1 MINKSLFFQIIKFGI
16 VGIIAAA
23 VDVGLLIMLSEFMH
37 VDVLFASAIAFSVSV
52 IANYILS
59 MSFVFKGKKQNKAKE
74 FMIFVLLSIGG
85 LIINQFIMWLGV
97 NVLTIYY
104 LAVKIFAMIFVPV
117 YNFITRKLFLEEK

>member
-104 LAVKIFAMIFVPV
+104 LAVKIFAMVFVPV